1 MQSHF
6 EIREPMALSGYL
18 LKWVALATPLGIIVG
33 SACALFLASLD
44 LATAWRVDHPW
55 LLWLL
60 PFAGL
65 LIGWCYS
72 SWGASVDSGH
82 SLIFEE
88 INEPNRNGGVPL
100 RMAPMILVGTVVTH
114 LFGGSAGREGTA
126 VQMGGS
132 LASGMARY
140 IPGVDR
146 SDVQTLLMAGIA
158 AGFGG
163 VFGTPVA
170 GMIFSLE
177 VLVVGRLN
185 YAAILPCL
193 IASAV
198 SDGACAAW
206 GVHHTHYH
214 VASLIPA
221 DSPSHLAPFNFR
233 LLMCVVLSGIVFG
246 LVSRLF
252 AELMH
257 HAHWRM
263 HRVIPSATLRP
274 MVGGVL
280 VVILVVLLGTRDYLG
295 LGVASADPNAVTIV
309 SSFREGG
316 VHAWSWWWKLVF
328 TVVTLASGFKGGEVT
343 PLFFIGA
350 SLGNVLAGL
359 TGAPVDVLAALGF
372 LSVFAG
378 ATNTPIACTV
388 MGVELFGGEFVLYYA
403 VSCLLAYLFSGHSG
417 IYLSQRIGTPKLSD
431 SRLEPDMS
439 LGEVR
444 AAKRHVRR

>member
-1 MQSHF
+1 MKSHF

-18 LKWVALATPLGIIVG
+18 LKWVALATPLGILVG
-33 SACALFLASLD
+33 SACAFFLAALESV
-44 LATAWRVDHPW
+44 TAWRVENPW
-55 LLWLL
+55 LLWWL
-60 PFAGL
+60 PLAGL
-65 LIGWCYS
+65 LVGWFYS
-72 SWGASVDSGH
+72 SWGESVDSGH

-88 INEPNRNGGVPL
+88 INEPNGNGGVPL
-100 RMAPMILVGTVVTH
+100 RMAPMILIGTLVTH

-132 LASGMARY
+132 LASSLARCV
-140 IPGVDR
+140 PGLSR

-206 GVHHTHYH
+206 GVHHTHYQ

-221 DSPSHLAPFNFR
+221 DSPSHLTPFSFQ
-233 LLMCVVLSGIVFG
+233 LLGCVVLSGIVFG

-252 AELMH
+252 AELTH
-257 HAHWRM
+257 DAHWLFQ
-263 HRVIPSATLRP
+263 RVIPSATLRP
-274 MVGGVL
+274 MVGG
-280 VVILVVLLGTRDYLG
+280 ILVIILVSVLGTRDFLG
-295 LGVASADPNAVTIV
+295 LGVASADTNAVTIM
-309 SSFREGG
+309 SSFRDDG
-316 VHAWSWWWKLVF
+316 VHGWSWWWKLVF
-328 TVVTLASGFKGGEVT
+328 TVVTLGSGFKGGEVT

-350 SLGNVLAGL
+350 SLGNVLAAL
-359 TGAPVDVLAALGF
+359 TGAPVDVMAALGF

-431 SRLEPDMS
+431 SRLGLDIS